1 MMQGLIGRKLGM
13 TQTFTEGD
21 FLVPVT
27 VVQAGPCVVSQIKT
41 EESDGYDAIQIG
53 FETRKDKHSNKAE
66 QGHFAKA
73 GVGVAKTLKEIRVDD
88 PAKYKLGQTL
98 NVESFAAG
106 EKADVTAVSKGKGF
120 SGVIKRW
127 NFSGGP
133 GGHGS
138 HLHRGPGSIGMAA
151 SPSRVIKGKKMPGQ
165 YGNVK
170 KTVTNLEI
178 IKVVADQNI
187 LLIKGAVP
195 GANGAIVFIRKSERT
210 AG

>member
-1 MMQGLIGRKLGM
+1 MQGLIGRKLGM

-195 GANGAIVFIRKSERT
+195 GANGSIVFIRKSERT

>member
-1 MMQGLIGRKLGM
+1 MQGLIGRKLGM

-53 FETRKDKHSNKAE
+53 FEARKDKHSNKAA

-73 GVGVAKTLKEIRVDD
+73 GVDVAKTLKEIRVDD

-98 NVESFAAG
+98 SVEGFAVG
-106 EKADVTAVSKGKGF
+106 EKADVTAWSKGKGF
-120 SGVIKRW
+120 AGVIKRW

-133 GGHGS
+133 KGHGS

-165 YGNVK
+165 HGNVK

-178 IKVVADQNI
+178 IKVDVDQNI
-187 LLIKGAVP
+187 LLIKGSVP
-195 GANGAIVFIRKSERT
+195 GANGSIVFIRKSERT

>member
-1 MMQGLIGRKLGM
+1 MQGLIGRKLGM

-27 VVQAGPCVVSQIKT
+27 VVQAGPCVISQIKT

>member
-1 MMQGLIGRKLGM
+1 M
-13 TQTFTEGD
+13 
-21 FLVPVT
+21 
-27 VVQAGPCVVSQIKT
+27 
-41 EESDGYDAIQIG
+41 
-53 FETRKDKHSNKAE
+53 
-66 QGHFAKA
+66 
-73 GVGVAKTLKEIRVDD
+73 AKTLKEIRVDD